1 MAVQI
6 QLRRGTAAQWTAANP
21 ILAQGEMG
29 VETDTGQ
36 FKIGNGVDEWEDLI
50 YGGLVGAQGVPGS
63 SLTTISTQAGTT
75 YSLVKADAG
84 TLVSFTSSSSV
95 TVTVPTE
102 VSQGWASGEGVV
114 LLQNGT
120 GQVSV
125 VGASGVTV
133 NTAALAKS
141 RTQYSTLSLVYL
153 GSNTWILAGDTA
165 VL

>member
-1 MAVQI
+1 MAIQI
-6 QLRRGTAAQWTAANP
+6 QLRRGTAAQWTVANP
-21 ILAQGEMG
+21 TLAQGEMG
-29 VETDTGQ
+29 VETDTGH

-50 YGGLVGAQGVPGS
+50 YGGLQGAPGL
-63 SLTTISTQAGTT
+63 SLNTVSAQAGTT
-75 YSLVKADAG
+75 YSLVKSDAG
-84 TLVSFTSSSSV
+84 TMVSFTNSSAV

-102 VSQGWASGEGVV
+102 ASQVWTIGDGVV
-114 LLQNGT
+114 LLQNGS

-125 VGASGVTV
+125 VGDSGVTV

-153 GSNTWILAGDTA
+153 GSDTWILAGDTA

>member
-6 QLRRGTAAQWTAANP
+6 QLRRGTAAQWISANP
-21 ILAQGEMG
+21 ILAEGEMG

-36 FKIGNGVDEWEDLI
+36 FKIGNGSLEWEDLI
-50 YGGLVGAQGVPGS
+50 YGGLQGAPGAN
-63 SLTTISTQAGTT
+63 LTTVSTQSDTT
-75 YSLVKADAG
+75 YSLVKTDAG
-84 TLVSFTSSSSV
+84 ALVSFTNSSAV

-102 VSQGWASGEGVV
+102 VSQGWTTGEGVV

-120 GQVSV
+120 GQISV
-125 VGASGVTV
+125 VGDSGVTV

-153 GSNTWILAGDTA
+153 GSDTWIIAGDTA
-165 VL
+165 VF

>member
-6 QLRRGTAAQWTAANP
+6 QLRRGTAAQWTSANP
-21 ILAQGEMG
+21 TLAEGEMG
-29 VETDTGQ
+29 VETDTDL
-36 FKIGNGVDEWEDLI
+36 FKIGNGSTAWNSLV
-50 YGGLVGAQGVPGS
+50 YGGLEGPQGASGS
-63 SLTTISTQAGTT
+63 NLTTVSTQAGTT

>member
-6 QLRRGTAAQWTAANP
+6 QLRRGTAAQWTASNP
-21 ILAQGEMG
+21 TLAEGEMG

-36 FKIGNGVDEWEDLI
+36 FKIGNGTSAWGDLI
-50 YGGLVGAQGVPGS
+50 YGGLEGPQGPSGAN
-63 SLTTISTQAGTT
+63 LTTVSTQAGTT

-84 TLVSFTSSSSV
+84 TLVSFTNSAAV